1 MHCQWCV
8 CVCIIPD
15 RKLFSVEMKPLYRCS
30 KRGMWGLWKTSSTVF
45 LALHP
50 SWTYGKVC
58 VYLLCEETVLLRVSE
73 TCWTSSLSMWVSVYT
88 FTCAS
93 CHQQYIKVTSFCV
106 CVCVCVCVCD
116 PSGRFSAVITPC
128 GVQWSLWPYR
138 RKTLLY
144 YCLWRLTGDMI
155 CLCVCEY
162 NCSKKW
168 NCALFLSI
176 CLHWLVEM
184 TPIRVLYPMWNLN
197 LKSTHLWCGEERW
210 AQFSG
215 VISDRAL

>member
-1 MHCQWCV
+1 MV
-8 CVCIIPD
+8 KYVCIFFV
-15 RKLFSVEMKPLYRCS
+15 RKR
-30 KRGMWGLWKTSSTVF
+30 SSSGYQRHVGHPHCPCEC
-45 LALHP
+45 LCIHLHVQAVISNILKLP
-50 SWTYGKVC
+50 A
-58 VYLLCEETVLLRVSE
+58 
-73 TCWTSSLSMWVSVYT
+73 
-88 FTCAS
+88 F
-93 CHQQYIKVTSFCV
+93 V